1 MRKLALAA
9 LAVAFVFLGPHP
21 AKACGDKL
29 LAMTRSIGLFKA
41 YVPWKSASIL
51 IYQGHAG
58 SLLRDKQ
65 FQSSLK
71 AAGHKIEIVDS
82 ESQIDPKLST
92 GKYDLVLAEIRDAS
106 ALRQRL
112 SSLRSGAAVLPI
124 LSKPTKNELAEAE
137 KQYGVVM
144 TIPAVFTQNLE
155 AIDRMMKS
163 RAHSS
168 S

>member
-9 LAVAFVFLGPHP
+9 LAAGFVFLGADP

-29 LAMTRSIGLFKA
+29 LAMTRSIGLFNA

-58 SLLRDKQ
+58 SPLKDKQ

-71 AAGHKIEIVDS
+71 AAGHKVETLDA
-82 ESQIDPKLST
+82 ESQIDRKLSM
-92 GKYDLVLAEIRDAS
+92 GKYDLVLVDISDAVS
-106 ALRQRL
+106 VQQRL
-112 SSLRSGAAVLPI
+112 SSAPSGPAVLPI
-124 LSKPTKNELAEAE
+124 LSKPTKNELAAAE
-137 KQYGVVM
+137 KQYGAAM
-144 TIPAVFTQNLE
+144 TIPAAFTQNLE
-155 AIDRMMKS
+155 AIDKILKS

>member
-9 LAVAFVFLGPHP
+9 LVAVFVFVGSHP

-51 IYQGHAG
+51 IYQGGAN
-58 SLLRDKQ
+58 SVLKDKQ

-71 AAGHKIEIVDS
+71 AAGHKVEILDADN
-82 ESQIDPKLST
+82 QIDRKLSS
-92 GKYDLVLAEIRDAS
+92 GKFDLVLVEISEAS
-106 ALRQRL
+106 AVAQRM
-112 SSLRSGAAVLPI
+112 SSSPSSAAVLPI
-124 LSKPTKNELAEAE
+124 LFKPAKNEVAAAE
-137 KQYGVVM
+137 KQYGAVM

-155 AIDRMMKS
+155 AIDKLMKT

>member
-1 MRKLALAA
+1 MRKQALAT
-9 LAVAFVFLGPHP
+9 LAAVFVLLSSHP

-41 YVPWKSASIL
+41 YVPWRSASIL
-51 IYQGHAG
+51 IYEGHAG
-58 SLLRDKQ
+58 GPLKDKQ

-71 AAGHKIEIVDS
+71 AAGHKIETLDK
-82 ESQIDPKLST
+82 ESLIDPKLST
-92 GKYDLVLAEIRDAS
+92 GKYDLVLVEISDAS
-106 ALRQRL
+106 ALRQHL
-112 SSLRSGAAVLPI
+112 SSVHSSAAVLPL
-124 LSKPTKNELAEAE
+124 LSKPTKTDIAEAE
-137 KQYGVVM
+137 KEYGVVM
-144 TIPAVFTQNLE
+144 TMPAVFTQNLE

>member
-92 GKYDLVLAEIRDAS
+92 GKYDLVLVEMDEGFVSTDLLGVKLDDSLALAS
-106 ALRQRL
+106 SDGGRTTAR
-112 SSLRSGAAVLPI
+112 
-124 LSKPTKNELAEAE
+124 
-137 KQYGVVM
+137 VVGIFRTGITPVDYTRGYM
-144 TIPAVFTQNLE
+144 LLNNAQTLLN
-155 AIDRMMKS
+155 
-163 RAHSS
+163 
-168 S
+168 

>member
-9 LAVAFVFLGPHP
+9 LVAVFVFVGSHP

-51 IYQGHAG
+51 IYEGHASG
-58 SLLRDKQ
+58 PLRDKQ

-71 AAGHKIEIVDS
+71 AAGHKIETLDT

-92 GKYDLVLAEIRDAS
+92 GKYDLVLVEISDAS
-106 ALRQRL
+106 SLRQHL
-112 SSLRSGAAVLPI
+112 SSLHSPAAVLPI
-124 LSKPTKNELAEAE
+124 LSKPTKTEIAEAE
-137 KQYGVVM
+137 KEYGVVM